1 MSRKADHEEA
11 HRRHDV
17 FNAVNGRSKLVLV
30 IHDLDLVKQWCVP
43 EACFSQQRL
52 LRVREK
58 TAGLFYSFTSLDH
71 SDSSMLVSAG
81 FEGHHPL
88 TNW

>member
-17 FNAVNGRSKLVLV
+17 FTAVDCHLAL
-30 IHDLDLVKQWCVP
+30 HDLAMFNNDAYQKHASLSRDWLS
-43 EACFSQQRL
+43 SQ
-52 LRVREK
+52 EK

-88 TNW
+88 TN